1 VSTTFTS
8 NYAAKGYVVSADAG
22 TLSTFGDKGGNL
34 GITVAPTFTYDP
46 ASPTEVSVTIPPWS
60 ATGVSAPYYV
70 SPLSAPLPVGCT
82 AATTCQLVV
91 SLADKYGNP
100 VNWAAVIAPA
110 TGTFSVTAIA
120 GTIANPT
127 GTIANTGDFNVQ
139 PTYTPVSP
147 TTSVV
152 LPYGSYDVVTV
163 SLTVLSGTYAG
174 TYTGSG
180 SLVIGYLGASV
191 APPAAPTVTVYT
203 ASTDKLAPCNV
214 VVYCPAPATK
224 VGLSFTTI
232 QVGVPVNF
240 TLTAF
245 TSTYTGT
252 FSNGL
257 SWIVVDSNSNGV
269 AAANFTSDS
278 TLGDIATAAMTVNEP
293 TTAAPT
299 TPVTSASTGE
309 IGTGYGSP
317 AELVIG
323 TYFDSI
329 LTEPSS
335 YTSPVGVL
343 YVDVSLADAY
353 GNVVANPTASA
364 YQVTLAAPTGS
375 LSATTTYIEPG
386 VSGTFPNFVITYTA
400 PSTIGTVTLT
410 ASTTAY
416 GIKSTSELISV
427 VSIDPVVSLTP
438 PVTTSFASTG
448 TYTATINATALP
460 SLAAVPGTAI
470 VEFQY
475 SLNGGAKVVA
485 PITSTNSTAAAF
497 TYFTVILSQGSN
509 TVTVS
514 ATDSAGN
521 TGSATFTFTV
531 SAIVVSQITF
541 TTPGAAQ
548 VVSAGVTGDE
558 VNFTNTGLAN
568 TVNVY
573 FVWYN
578 SANQIVSWSAQLNV
592 AFATGQKETFFNA
605 YSASGT
611 YTVQAFVRST
621 TNSALSQSYAA
632 TVTIP

>member
-1 VSTTFTS
+1 MSA
-8 NYAAKGYVVSADAG
+8 NAAED
-22 TLSTFGDKGGNL
+22 LS
-34 GITVAPTFTYDP
+34 IA
-46 ASPTEVSVTIPPWS
+46 
-60 ATGVSAPYYV
+60 
-70 SPLSAPLPVGCT
+70 
-82 AATTCQLVV
+82 
-91 SLADKYGNP
+91 LADKYGNT
-100 VNWAAVIAPA
+100 VSWLNVIKEA
-110 TGTFSVTAIA
+110 GTFTASAIA
-120 GTIANPT
+120 GTIVGSP
-127 GTIANTGDFNVQ
+127 GTVTAGGVFSVATYQ
-139 PTYTPVSP
+139 PI
-147 TTSVV
+147 TSTLTV

-163 SLTVLSGTYAG
+163 SITVPAPSTYAG

-180 SLVIGYLGASV
+180 SLTIGYLGAPV
-191 APPAAPTVTVYT
+191 ATPKVNVYT
-203 ASTDKLAPCNV
+203 PSTDTAKGAFCTTV
-214 VVYCPAPATK
+214 AYCPAPATQ
-224 VGLSFTTI
+224 VGLSFTTT

-240 TLTAF
+240 TLTAIT
-245 TSTYTGT
+245 TSYTGT

-257 SWIVVDSNSNGV
+257 SWIVVDSNSNGI
-269 AAANFTSDS
+269 ATANFTSDT
-278 TLGDIATAAMTVNEP
+278 TLGDIATAAITVPEP
-293 TTAAPT
+293 TTAVPT
-299 TPVTSASTGE
+299 TTATSVPPTGT
-309 IGTGYGSP
+309 IGTGYGTP
-317 AELVIG
+317 AELIIG
-323 TYFDSI
+323 TYFDSA
-329 LTEPSS
+329 LMEPSS
-335 YTSPVGVL
+335 YTSPVGTL

-353 GNVVANPTASA
+353 GNVVSNPTSSA
-364 YQVTLAAPTGS
+364 YQVTLAVATGS
-375 LSATTTYIEPG
+375 LSATTTYIEPSE
-386 VSGTFPNFVITYTA
+386 SGTFPDFVITYTA
-400 PSTIGTVTLT
+400 PSTIGTVTLS

-416 GIKSTSELISV
+416 GIKATSELISV